1 MLFLHGKVIK
11 GDGIGST
18 IDYPTA
24 NININKSKKIIPKDG
39 VYTIQ
44 VIIKNKTY
52 YGMLNI
58 GYRPTV
64 NGKNRRFEVHIFD
77 FKSKIYDEKIKI
89 ENLLSEQNAEIID
102 LKFNLNNILNDK
114 KMLSNE
120 IIELENTIKSL
131 KNKITIKN
139 KTLND

>member
-1 MLFLHGKVIK
+1 LLKLKEKMLVQKERIDLLT
-11 GDGIGST
+11 ST
-18 IDYPTA
+18 
-24 NININKSKKIIPKDG
+24 NK
-39 VYTIQ
+39 
-44 VIIKNKTY
+44 
-52 YGMLNI
+52 
-58 GYRPTV
+58 
-64 NGKNRRFEVHIFD
+64 
-77 FKSKIYDEKIKI
+77 KIYDEKIKI

-114 KMLSNE
+114 EMLSNE

>member
-1 MLFLHGKVIK
+1 MLVQKERIDLLT
-11 GDGIGST
+11 ST
-18 IDYPTA
+18 
-24 NININKSKKIIPKDG
+24 NK
-39 VYTIQ
+39 
-44 VIIKNKTY
+44 
-52 YGMLNI
+52 
-58 GYRPTV
+58 
-64 NGKNRRFEVHIFD
+64 
-77 FKSKIYDEKIKI
+77 KIYDEKIKI

-114 KMLSNE
+114 EMLSNE